1 MDAEHPA
8 IERTEDLRSFI
19 GDPMKEVQGKEM
31 PALDAH
37 SREFVRR
44 SPFLVLATVSGAG
57 YVDVS
62 PRGDPPGFVK
72 MLDDKTLVLPD
83 RRGNRRVDSMTNILE
98 NPNIGMIFFLPGYEE
113 TLRVR
118 GRATLTR
125 EPGDLD
131 GMAVNGKA
139 PEIGIRVEIDT
150 VFYHCAKA
158 LKRSHL
164 WDPESRKLAEGYPK
178 FAQIIHDQYLQDVPV
193 EKIDRPLQDAY
204 KKELY

>member
-164 WDPESRKLAEGYPK
+164 WDPDSRKLAEGYPK

>member
-164 WDPESRKLAEGYPK
+164 WDPDSRKLAEGYPK

-193 EKIDRPLQDAY
+193 EKIDRPLQNAY